1 MVYDEALA
9 ARVRRALA
17 GRNDVIEKRMFGG
30 LTFMLAGHM
39 CCGVHSNELI
49 IRLDAKTSVED
60 LNSPH
65 VRPWD
70 FMRRA
75 MRGMF
80 AVAPGGC
87 ADQLACNR
95 WVQLAVRHASSLM
108 PK

>member
-1 MVYDEALA
+1 MAYDEALA

-39 CCGVHSNELI
+39 CCGVNRDDLI
-49 IRLDAKTSVED
+49 IRIDAKTTVED

-70 FMRRA
+70 FMRGRCGESLPWPQ
-75 MRGMF
+75 RG
-80 AVAPGGC
+80 
-87 ADQLACNR
+87 
-95 WVQLAVRHASSLM
+95 VRTTAAATARSSWG
-108 PK
+108 